1 MLPGPNSTGAC
12 LLRMEVALKGAA
24 VTLGPTAVDTT
35 NLAGEPCYTPS
46 RNLWIDSQE
55 LARSSLGHGYSPA
68 CQKLG
73 LCYFYRIEGGIFT
86 TKDRNI
92 HRVPILS
99 LSLDGKR
106 GILYS
111 GYERRN
117 TLQQRDPA
125 RTHLN
130 GIVELGCNAA
140 KFIYFQ
146 NIDTRR

>member
-1 MLPGPNSTGAC
+1 MSKIGT
-12 LLRMEVALKGAA
+12 LLLLSNRGW
-24 VTLGPTAVDTT
+24 
-35 NLAGEPCYTPS
+35 Y
-46 RNLWIDSQE
+46 
-55 LARSSLGHGYSPA
+55 
-68 CQKLG
+68 
-73 LCYFYRIEGGIFT
+73 FT
-86 TKDRNI
+86 TKNRGI

-106 GILYS
+106 VILYS

-130 GIVELGCNAA
+130 GIVPLGSDAA

-146 NIDTRR
+146 NLDTRR